1 MHSLHSNQSAFCD
14 AIISGVDRALLP
26 MLAEAE
32 DVARRRLDTYRS
44 NFIGTLSAALESAYP
59 VVAQIVGGAFFTEAA
74 RQFILATPSASGDL
88 NEFGEGFGDFLGA
101 YPHAAE
107 LAYLPDVARM
117 EWLVQRVFYAADAP
131 AADLAL
137 LTRIDAERY
146 GQLCFSVTPAHARLD
161 SRWPL
166 ADIWRVN
173 QAGFAGDMTVDFSYG
188 AQLLI
193 TRRDDLVYV
202 ESLTTGEAVLLDLLA
217 AGQPL
222 ATATERAM
230 ATDPGFDLGAA
241 LRRFVAQGML
251 WQARFAGEI
260 LTGFPRT

>member
-1 MHSLHSNQSAFCD
+1 MHSLHSAQSAFCD
-14 AIISGVDRALLP
+14 AIISGVDQPLLP

-32 DVARRRLDTYRS
+32 DVARRRLDTYRN

-59 VVAQIVGGAFFTEAA
+59 LVARIVGAAFFTEAA

-88 NEFGEGFGDFLGA
+88 NEFGAGFGDFLGA

-137 LTRIDAERY
+137 LSRIDAERY
-146 GQLCFSVTPAHARLD
+146 ADLCFSVTPAHARMD
-161 SRWPL
+161 TRWPL

-173 QAGFAGDMTVDFSYG
+173 QAGFAGDMAVDFSSG

-193 TRRDDLVYV
+193 ARRNDLVYV
-202 ESLTTGEAVLLDLLA
+202 ESLTAAEAVLLDLLA

-222 ATATERAM
+222 GM
-230 ATDPGFDLGAA
+230 ATDGAIASDAGFDLGAT
-241 LRRFVAQGML
+241 LNRFVAQGIL
-251 WQARFAGEI
+251 WQARLAGDNAA
-260 LTGFPRT
+260 